1 MSFDYSNW
9 MFWDQFSYPEL
20 SICFFLLVTIINP
33 DTFELW
39 WSNAVFCVLQIT
51 LRYLM
56 FCMNSLL
63 LLTEIWQPSIMFC
76 SLLLPFDYLLVVI
89 INPDT
94 FELWSNAV
102 FCVLRNTFRY
112 LMFCINSLLLLWTDV
127 QGRRYGN
134 RPSSSVAF
142 SCLLIIATESFGINL
157 VIWIWVCVSFFACNH
172 Y

>member
-1 MSFDYSNW
+1 MLRVFSGQFGGGPVQWWGHGHHRSSSVAFSCLLTIATECFGINLVIRSWVYVSFCLWPLLILILLNYEV
-9 MFWDQFSYPEL
+9 MQF
-20 SICFFLLVTIINP
+20 F
-33 DTFELW
+33 
-39 WSNAVFCVLQIT
+39 AFCKS
-51 LRYLM
+51 RYLM

-127 QGRRYGN
+127 QGWRYSL
-134 RPSSSVAF
+134 RF
-142 SCLLIIATESFGINL
+142 KI
-157 VIWIWVCVSFFACNH
+157 
-172 Y
+172 